1 MGWHTLKEFMRHPVT
16 AARLPSSLAY
26 FLRSPIATEL
36 QRRNLV
42 PQLLRQKQHDSLE
55 PHVHEQRDCVVKLR
69 DDHEVE
75 HSIRLHATVGT
86 YQRKRESYWPCSF
99 LVLR

>member
-1 MGWHTLKEFMRHPVT
+1 MDWHTLKKFMRHPVT
-16 AARLPSSLAY
+16 AARLPRSLAS

-36 QRRNLV
+36 QRR
-42 PQLLRQKQHDSLE
+42 RQKQHDSLE
-55 PHVHEQRDCVVKLR
+55 LHVHEQRDCVVKLR

-75 HSIRLHATVGT
+75 HSIRFHATVGT
-86 YQRKRESYWPCSF
+86 YQRKRDSYWPCSF